1 VQEPVRNAFTIDVE
15 DYFHVAALSSAIS
28 RDQWSDMEYRC
39 ESNVARLLAML
50 DEHGVR
56 GTFFI
61 LGWVAERSPQ
71 LIRDIAKAGHEIAC
85 HGWSHELIYKQT
97 PEVFRAET
105 RRSKQLLE
113 DLIGAPVDGY
123 RAASFSIV
131 KSSLWALDI
140 LIDLGF
146 TYDSSVFP
154 VRHDRYGIPDAPR
167 APYRISAPSGNSLL
181 EFPMSVASVGGLTL
195 PVSGGGYFR
204 IFPYWVNKAGLSQ
217 INRSG
222 RPFVFYLHP
231 WEIDVG
237 QPRVNAGILSTFR
250 HYTNLGRCER
260 RLRQLLK
267 DFRFGS
273 MREVLATTAP
283 ATVPASARQAA

>member
-1 VQEPVRNAFTIDVE
+1 VNQSVQNAFTIDVE
-15 DYFHVAALSSAIS
+15 DYFHVSALAPAIP
-28 RDQWSDMEYRC
+28 RDRWSEMEYRC
-39 ESNVARLLAML
+39 ENNVARLLAML
-50 DEHGVR
+50 DERGVR

-71 LIRDIAKAGHEIAC
+71 LIRDIASAGHEIAC

-105 RRSKQLLE
+105 RRSKLLLE
-113 DLIGAPVDGY
+113 DLIGARVDGY

-131 KSSLWALDI
+131 KSSLWAVDI
-140 LIDLGF
+140 LIELGF
-146 TYDSSVFP
+146 AYDSSVFP
-154 VRHDRYGIPDAPR
+154 VRHDRYGIPEAPR
-167 APYRISAPSGNSLL
+167 APYLLEAPSGGTLL
-181 EFPMSVASVGGLTL
+181 EFPMSVASVGGLSL

-231 WEIDVG
+231 WEIDAD
-237 QPRVNAGILSTFR
+237 QPRVNAGLLSTFR

-260 RLRQLLK
+260 RLRQLLA
-267 DFRFGS
+267 DFRFGT
-273 MREVLATTAP
+273 MRDVLAATAP
-283 ATVPASARQAA
+283 MPARQAA

>member
-1 VQEPVRNAFTIDVE
+1 VHEPVRNAFTIDVE
-15 DYFHVAALSSAIS
+15 DYFHVAALAPAIP
-28 RDQWSDMEYRC
+28 RARWSEMEYRC

-50 DEHGVR
+50 EERGVR

-71 LIRDIAKAGHEIAC
+71 LVRDIARAGHEVAC
-85 HGWSHELIYKQT
+85 HGWSHELIYKQS
-97 PEVFRAET
+97 PDVFRAET
-105 RRSKQLLE
+105 RRSKLLLE
-113 DLIGAPVDGY
+113 DLIGARVDGY

-131 KSSLWALDI
+131 KSSLWAIDV

-167 APYRISAPSGNSLL
+167 APYLIESPSGGTLL
-181 EFPMSVASVGGLTL
+181 EFPMSVASMAGMTL

-204 IFPYWVNKAGLSQ
+204 IFPYWLNKAGLSQ
-217 INRSG
+217 INRAG

-231 WEIDVG
+231 WEIDTG
-237 QPRVNAGILSTFR
+237 QPRVNAGMLSTFR

-260 RLRQLLK
+260 RLRQLLA

-273 MREVLATTAP
+273 MRDVLA
-283 ATVPASARQAA
+283 ATPPEQALQAA

>member
-1 VQEPVRNAFTIDVE
+1 VNQSVQNAFTIDVE
-15 DYFHVAALSSAIS
+15 DYFHVSALAPAIP
-28 RDQWSDMEYRC
+28 RDRWSEMEYRC
-39 ESNVARLLAML
+39 ENNVARLLAML
-50 DEHGVR
+50 DERGVR

-71 LIRDIAKAGHEIAC
+71 LIRDIASAGHEIAC

-105 RRSKQLLE
+105 RRSKLLLE
-113 DLIGAPVDGY
+113 DLIGARVDGY

-131 KSSLWALDI
+131 KSSLWAVDI
-140 LIDLGF
+140 LIELGF
-146 TYDSSVFP
+146 AYDSSVFP
-154 VRHDRYGIPDAPR
+154 VRHDRYGIPEAPR
-167 APYRISAPSGNSLL
+167 APYLLEAPSGGTLL
-181 EFPMSVASVGGLTL
+181 EFPMSVASVGGLSL

-231 WEIDVG
+231 WEIDAD
-237 QPRVNAGILSTFR
+237 QPRVNAGLLSTFR

-260 RLRQLLK
+260 RLRQLLA
-267 DFRFGS
+267 DFRFGT
-273 MREVLATTAP
+273 MRDVLAATA
-283 ATVPASARQAA
+283 PASARQAA

>member
-1 VQEPVRNAFTIDVE
+1 MQSTVQNAFTIDVE
-15 DYFHVAALSSAIS
+15 DYFHVSALAPSIP
-28 RDQWSDMEYRC
+28 RERWSQMEYRC
-39 ESNVARLLAML
+39 ESNVARLLAL
-50 DEHGVR
+50 LAERGVH

-71 LIRDIAKAGHEIAC
+71 LVRDIARAGHEIAC
-85 HGWSHELIYKQT
+85 HGWSHELIYKQS

-105 RRSKQLLE
+105 RRSKLLLE
-113 DLIGAPVDGY
+113 DLIGARVDGY

-140 LIDLGF
+140 LIELGF

-154 VRHDRYGIPDAPR
+154 IRHDRYGIPEAPR
-167 APYRISAPSGNSLL
+167 APYLIEAPSGNSLM
-181 EFPMSVASVGGLTL
+181 EFPMSVASVGGMSL

-231 WEIDVG
+231 WEIDAG
-237 QPRVNAGILSTFR
+237 QPRVRAGLLSTFR

-260 RLRQLLK
+260 RLRQLLA
-267 DFRFGS
+267 DFRFGT
-273 MREVLATTAP
+273 MRDVLAATAP
-283 ATVPASARQAA
+283 AAPRQAA

>member
-1 VQEPVRNAFTIDVE
+1 VIQSVQNAFTIDVE
-15 DYFHVAALSSAIS
+15 DYFHVSALAPAIP
-28 RDQWSDMEYRC
+28 RARWSEMEYRC
-39 ESNVARLLAML
+39 EDNVARLLAML
-50 DEHGVR
+50 EERGVH

-71 LIRDIAKAGHEIAC
+71 LIRDIARAGHEIAC

-105 RRSKQLLE
+105 QRSKLLLE
-113 DLIGAPVDGY
+113 DLIGARVDGY

-140 LIDLGF
+140 LIELGF

-167 APYRISAPSGNSLL
+167 APYLIDAPSGGKLL
-181 EFPMSVASVGGLTL
+181 EFPMSVASVGGLSL

-231 WEIDVG
+231 WEIDAG
-237 QPRVNAGILSTFR
+237 QPRVNAGLLSTFR

-260 RLRQLLK
+260 RLRQLLA
-267 DFRFGS
+267 DFRFGT
-273 MREVLATTAP
+273 MRDVLAATA
-283 ATVPASARQAA
+283 PASARQAA